1 MSGQEVGR
9 GTPGYGAT
17 VDAARRVRAWVAGV
31 PPVVFD
37 VVVALFV
44 IAWQFGFVAFG
55 YVQFQQEL
63 GLALGEPTP
72 LGLAVSVVGG
82 AALALR
88 RRAPLLTVAVT
99 GAATLTYLA
108 LGLLIPPMALII
120 AAYTAGRLG
129 ARPASLWVVGATL
142 LLALPVLAFVGL
154 LQASNTLVAI
164 GAAYILGDR
173 QRTRRNYLA
182 GLEDRAARLERER
195 EDRDRLAV
203 AAERAR
209 IARELHDVVA
219 HSVSV
224 MVVQAGAARHNL
236 TRDPARASEA
246 IAEVEATGRR
256 SLAEMRRLLGVL
268 RVEGGE
274 VALSPQPGLDDLEE
288 LVAHFAD
295 AGLPVR
301 LQREGDGLPHALPP
315 GVNLSLYRIL
325 QEALTNALKH
335 AAASRVLVRL
345 RCTIDEVT
353 VSVEDD
359 GRGAEAGVMAAAGGH
374 GLVGMRERAALLGGH
389 LALGPRPEGGFSV
402 VLTLPLE
409 PAPRPP
415 SEVGPPTG

>member
-37 VVVALFV
+37 VVVALLV

-195 EDRDRLAV
+195 DDRDRLAV
-203 AAERAR
+203 AAERSR

-236 TRDPARASEA
+236 TRNPQRAAEA
-246 IAEVEATGRR
+246 IAEVEDTGRR
-256 SLAEMRRLLGVL
+256 SLHELRRLLGVL
-268 RVEGGE
+268 READGE
-274 VALSPQPGLDDLEE
+274 VALAPQPGLGNLDE
-288 LVAHFAD
+288 LVAGFTD

-301 LQREGDGLPHALPP
+301 LQREGAPRPLAR
-315 GVNLSLYRIL
+315 GVDLSLYRIV

-345 RCTIDEVT
+345 RYAADEVT
-353 VSVEDD
+353 VAVEDD
-359 GRGAEAGVMAAAGGH
+359 GRGVEEGALADGGH